1 MTPEKAL
8 AHFKYKLTTSWKPTA
23 FDLEAYNALV
33 EFVNEKQKQ
42 QLIDNQLFGKL
53 YIYLYSQ
60 FTNYYK
66 CSLVDDIPQKELN
79 KILDKP
85 LKAIVSDLVDNNKL
99 IDIEHYISNNNS
111 LDGFVEVSYNDI
123 ADNLRV
129 MVNAS
134 LNQFNK

>member
-8 AHFKYKLTTSWKPTA
+8 SHFKYKLTTSWKPTA

-42 QLIDNQLFGKL
+42 QLNDNQLFGKL

-60 FTNYYK
+60 FINYYK

-85 LKAIVSDLVDNNKL
+85 LKAIVSELVDNNKL
-99 IDIEHYISNNNS
+99 IDIEQHISDNNS

-134 LNQFNK
+134 LNQFKK